1 VSLESTEGWLDLIWF
16 DLIWLYKLGK
26 YIYPETLDV
35 LFAKHELLHVVHEL
49 IELCMYVCSKNKL
62 QCQKAQKMIW
72 ISVPSTILTVLNPI
86 QNCQE

>member
-35 LFAKHELLHVVHEL
+35 LFAKHELLRAVHVL